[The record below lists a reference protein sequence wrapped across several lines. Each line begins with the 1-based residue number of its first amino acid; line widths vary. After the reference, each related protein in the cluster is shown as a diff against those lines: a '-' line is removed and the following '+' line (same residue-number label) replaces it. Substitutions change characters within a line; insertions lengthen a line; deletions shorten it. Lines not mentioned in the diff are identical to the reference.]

1 MRKETGIKSLLT
13 FIVLT
18 LMLSSCTSQ
27 YLVPLENGGNES
39 NRVRA
44 ITKSQDGVEI
54 TVLPSI
60 WEGNPYF
67 LKHYITP
74 VYVEIKNSNDTEIE
88 FDYKDSALIIFG
100 NLQYSPLSPENA
112 AGILSSSDRQ
122 SKPVQLA
129 SSIQFGFGFG
139 HFHRFGYYDHYYD
152 PFYDP
157 FYYPFYYR
165 DYYYP
170 ERTVDTSDVYARA
183 ITSASIRPGARV
195 SGFLYFKKLP
205 EEVSIVTLQV
215 SYSAAGESEKRYI
228 EFPFSVLVTRN

>member
-1 MRKETGIKSLLT
+1 MLTVLLAG
-13 FIVLT
+13 
-18 LMLSSCTSQ
+18 CTSQ
-27 YLVPLENGGNES
+27 YLVPLENGDNAS
-39 NRVRA
+39 KRVRA

-74 VYVEIKNSNDTEIE
+74 VYIEIKNSNDTEIN
-88 FDYKDSALIIFG
+88 FDYRDSALIVFG
-100 NLQYSPLSPENA
+100 NLQYSPLSPEIA

-129 SSIQFGFGFG
+129 SSIRFGFGFG
-139 HFHRFGYYDHYYD
+139 HFHRFGYYDHFYHPFHD
-152 PFYDP
+152 PFYS
-157 FYYPFYYR
+157 PFYYR

-170 ERTVDTSDVYARA
+170 ERSIDTSDVYAKA
-183 ITSASIRPGARV
+183 ITSASIRPGAKV
-195 SGFLYFKKLP
+195 NGFLYFKKLP

-215 SYSAAGESEKRYI
+215 SYSTAGDSEKRYI
-228 EFPFSVLVTRN
+228 EFPFSVLVAGN